1 MSLHDSPAHSRDD
14 IVEVNPLYA
23 RLGVDEV
30 PKYRVP
36 DRPMAADAAYQIV
49 YDELLLDGNAR
60 TNLATFVTT
69 WMEPQ
74 ARGP

>member
-30 PKYRVP
+30 PKNRVP

-49 YDELLLDGNAR
+49 HDELLLDGNAR